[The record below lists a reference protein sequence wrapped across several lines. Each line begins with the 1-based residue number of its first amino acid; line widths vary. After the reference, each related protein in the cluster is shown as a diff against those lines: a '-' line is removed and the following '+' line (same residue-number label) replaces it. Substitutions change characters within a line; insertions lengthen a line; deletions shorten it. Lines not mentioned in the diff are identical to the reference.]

1 MEFLFLFSCVVVVLV
16 LVNFTALSLSLWSF
30 DFIKWSQIIAT
41 IDITHFDSFEH
52 RLIFINSTNSMKWAG
67 VIYFGREK
75 KIFAKQLNLENYATW
90 WCLVYERTRLYFI
103 YIFFS
108 RIYRP
113 CVLLLLLGKCELSR
127 FVQVSL
133 RRC

>member
-1 MEFLFLFSCVVVVLV
+1 MNKLWNSFFSSHVS
-16 LVNFTALSLSLWSF
+16 LSCWSWLTLQRSLWSF

-41 IDITHFDSFEH
+41 IDFTHFDSFEH

-75 KIFAKQLNLENYATW
+75 KIFAKQLNFENYATW

-103 YIFFS
+103 YIYFFHAFTGRVFCFYCWAKVS
-108 RIYRP
+108 FHVLYR
-113 CVLLLLLGKCELSR
+113 CH
-127 FVQVSL
+127 
-133 RRC
+133 